1 MIDSATHWLF
11 IELVHTLE
19 LHHFL
24 SYMYKSSRKYI
35 MVDRWPQI
43 YKNAIITRYW
53 WLDLHK
59 QGFDRAFLLHLHN
72 IYANKIYIPLQ
83 LYYFDVEHGT
93 KSLIHFKIT
102 KREHYLLFIKY
113 FWQHILFELLGKY
126 TIHRYQ
132 YIDILFYGMEWI
144 FIIDWPNTKCGLFL
158 TEKNQI

>member
-72 IYANKIYIPLQ
+72 IYANKIYISLQ

-93 KSLIHFKIT
+93 KSLIHLKIT

-113 FWQHILFELLGKY
+113 FWQHIIFELSTSVIVSTSEDDLGV
-126 TIHRYQ
+126 
-132 YIDILFYGMEWI
+132 
-144 FIIDWPNTKCGLFL
+144 
-158 TEKNQI
+158 